1 MKKILRANHISCTAG
16 QSLKPDTLKTKLR
29 KVFQKQRNF
38 YSKLYKKELK
48 KYYNSID
55 TTYKT
60 DNKLFWKLVEI
71 LLTDEGTSKS
81 KNTMVEMIN

>member
-1 MKKILRANHISCTAG
+1 MKKILRANHISCTTG

-29 KVFQKQRNF
+29 N
-38 YSKLYKKELK
+38 KKELK

-81 KNTMVEMIN
+81 KNTIVEMIN